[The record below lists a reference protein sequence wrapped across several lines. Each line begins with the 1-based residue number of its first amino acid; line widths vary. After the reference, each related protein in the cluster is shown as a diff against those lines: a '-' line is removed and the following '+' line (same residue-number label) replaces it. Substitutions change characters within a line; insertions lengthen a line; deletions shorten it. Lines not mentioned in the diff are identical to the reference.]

1 MSHLVWLIPLFP
13 LLGAAINAVGG
24 GVTGHRAHWI
34 ANSALAASFVVSCAV
49 FARVWNG
56 ETWSG
61 ELFPWIQAGPFNVA
75 VGAQVDQLTAVM
87 LLVVTGVG
95 FLIHVYSI
103 GYMHGDDGDHED
115 DGNGEQ
121 DEPGCEASARHGPH
135 HTKRVSPPCR
145 ECASTRP

>member
-13 LLGAAINAVGG
+13 LLGAVINALGG
-24 GVTGHRAHWI
+24 GITGHRAHWI

-103 GYMHGDDGDHED
+103 GYMHGDDGY
-115 DGNGEQ
+115 
-121 DEPGCEASARHGPH
+121 ARRSGL
-135 HTKRVSPPCR
+135 
-145 ECASTRP
+145 CARTS